1 MLEHPCGRA
10 AEIGV
15 SPAHD
20 AGCTE
25 LLTLVV
31 DALVYFSSVC

>member
-1 MLEHPCGRA
+1 MLEHPCGGA

-20 AGCTE
+20 FGCGG

-31 DALVYFSSVC
+31 DALVYSPLVC